1 MIPDLLNL
9 LTPEERAAWA
19 LCEGATPGPWVDMTS
34 AGPDVGAFD
43 GEIRAALSFAHI
55 CSDVPGDDRKNDR
68 AFIAGSRDAL
78 PAALTTIATLRAEHV
93 AYRANADDLFQ
104 EMRVRGEALQ
114 RDLRDAESAASV
126 EASEADRLR
135 AELRAVADLLQEV
148 GVLGIAST
156 MDAVVVSGQPSARDL
171 LTWAAKAMD
180 AWPEERQTLRA
191 ELNGILDD
199 ARVLAAAVGVPADS
213 DAPMTEALRRV
224 EAQRDALA
232 MAEEREREMVIARDI
247 LRETLA
253 EQQRAFVIGLDLAQ
267 RTADAEI
274 AELRATL
281 ANDRGEGEP
290 PSEGWKRNTTGDGMW
305 ERILA
310 MRPSWTS
317 EQEGEP
323 TDTLIVG
330 RDDDVHWRW
339 ERYVDN
345 GAGQRLVGGVGGIE
359 CARTAMKAADD
370 AVRGAT

>member
-1 MIPDLLNL
+1 MTPELLNL
-9 LTPEERAAWA
+9 LTPEEAKAWA
-19 LCEGATPGPWVDMTS
+19 LCESCGPYADMGDDGTF
-34 AGPDVGAFD
+34 AGEV
-43 GEIRAALSFAHI
+43 RR
-55 CSDVPGDDRKNDR
+55 CSDFALVHQDCDDSNARK
-68 AFIAGSRDAL
+68 FIAEASVAL
-78 PAALTTIATLRAEHV
+78 PLALTTIATLRADLAEV
-93 AYRANADDLFQ
+93 QARYGRAW
-104 EMRVRGEALQ
+104 EALCTIG
-114 RDLRDAESAASV
+114 DAVDKAGHYTLIPERALHAGNAV
-126 EASEADRLR
+126 NALIDEADELR
-135 AELRAVADLLQEV
+135 AEN
-148 GVLGIAST
+148 T
-156 MDAVVVSGQPSARDL
+156 
-171 LTWAAKAMD
+171 T
-180 AWPEERQTLRA
+180 
-191 ELNGILDD
+191 
-199 ARVLAAAVGVPADS
+199 
-213 DAPMTEALRRV
+213 
-224 EAQRDALA
+224 
-232 MAEEREREMVIARDI
+232 

-345 GAGQRLVGGVGGIE
+345 GAGQRLGGGVGGIE
-359 CARTAMKAADD
+359 CARTAMRAADD
-370 AVRGAT
+370 AVKGAT

>member
-1 MIPDLLNL
+1 MTPELLAM
-9 LTPEERAAWA
+9 LTPEEREAWKTCREPRCGKGCDEYIGGFPQPTTCG
-19 LCEGATPGPWVDMTS
+19 LGRGHRGVCDPN
-34 AGPDVGAFD
+34 
-43 GEIRAALSFAHI
+43 
-55 CSDVPGDDRKNDR
+55 DDREVSPSDL
-68 AFIAGSRDAL
+68 A
-78 PAALTTIATLRAEHV
+78 AALTTIATLRAEHV

-135 AELRAVADLLQEV
+135 AEL
-148 GVLGIAST
+148 
-156 MDAVVVSGQPSARDL
+156 
-171 LTWAAKAMD
+171 
-180 AWPEERQTLRA
+180 
-191 ELNGILDD
+191 NGILDD
-199 ARVLAAAVGVPADS
+199 ARVLAAAVGIPADS

-224 EAQRDALA
+224 EEFVA
-232 MAEEREREMVIARDI
+232 ARDI

-339 ERYVDN
+339 ERYADS

-370 AVRGAT
+370 AVKGAT